1 MLKYVWLLLLPFT
14 ATANDLAAQVTAANS
29 AFDRGDYTQALAV
42 YQDIADAGHVNGHVY
57 YNMGVIFHRLQRTGE
72 AMAAFL
78 AARHY
83 LPRDPDVVFNLRF
96 IQDKIKDN
104 LTSIIPPKF
113 YDVIGMITDYLTRRE
128 IAVTALVLGGL
139 SLLLFAF
146 YLFYRQ
152 VVFLFKLGILM
163 LVLAVLA
170 IIFLQ
175 TKSLFAEHWGAII
188 TKSTQVY
195 SGPGT
200 DNTTLFI
207 LHEGAPFIVEKE
219 TNAYLRIR
227 LSDGKKGWVNTDT
240 ARSYM

>member
-1 MLKYVWLLLLPFT
+1 MLKYVYLLLLPFT
-14 ATANDLAAQVTAANS
+14 ATASDLATQVKAANS
-29 AFDRGDYTQALAV
+29 AFDLGDYTEALV
-42 YQDIADAGHVNGHVY
+42 GYQEIVDAGHINGHIY

-83 LPRDPDVVFNLRF
+83 LPRDPNVSFNLQF
-96 IQDKIKDN
+96 IQDQIKDN
-104 LTSIIPPKF
+104 LTSIMPHKF
-113 YDVIGMITDYLTRRE
+113 YDVIGMVTDYLTRKE
-128 IAVTALVLGGL
+128 IAITALILGGL

-146 YLFYRQ
+146 YLFYQQ
-152 VVFLFKLGILM
+152 VIFLFKLGILM

-170 IIFLQ
+170 IVFLQ
-175 TKSLFAEHWGAII
+175 TKSFVAEHWGAII
-188 TKSTQVY
+188 TESTQVY

-219 TNAYLRIR
+219 TNNYLRIR
-227 LSDGKKGWVNTDT
+227 LSDGKKGWVNTDK
-240 ARSYM
+240 ARSYL